1 MSVLARSVGNA
12 FRNKVR
18 TAAVVAVLAVAIG
31 LALAMLV
38 ANQAV
43 GAKVQELN
51 ASVGTVLTV
60 NPAGGQGFEGGGE
73 PLTAEQAATAAAVP
87 NVSSVVGTSS
97 LRLRNATE
105 AAAQAAAQSATG
117 TQAGPGG
124 VQGGPGGTS
133 AATLTTSLTAAVD
146 AGTLG
151 GRNQAANGTTGSTG
165 TTATQPARSLPI
177 TATGTGGE
185 VDSTGK
191 ALTITEGTG
200 LGDYTAESANALL
213 GTTLAEKNSLTVG
226 STFTINDQTFTVAG
240 LFDAGTTFGNNA
252 LYVTL
257 PTAQTLAELPGELS
271 SMIVTVNSLDN
282 IESAKTAL
290 QSALGTD
297 TADVTQGQNLETAV
311 SSLGSVKNISFI
323 AFVAALGTA
332 GLIILLIM
340 VMLVRER
347 RREIGVLKAIGAR
360 NRTIGLQ
367 FVLEALVLVA
377 LGSAVGAAI
386 ASFAS
391 GGIASALISTNTS
404 TTTATTAAGRAAG
417 MAGGA
422 GMPGG
427 GAGMP
432 AGGGG
437 FPGGNPLGGASQLLT
452 SVTASASPGV
462 IAAGIAAVFGVAII
476 GALVPALLTARI
488 RPIEVLRGE

>member
-43 GAKVQELN
+43 TGKVAELN

-73 PLTAEQAATAAAVP
+73 PLTSAQAATAAAVP
-87 NVSSVVGTSS
+87 NVSSVVGTKA
-97 LRLRNATE
+97 LRLRNAADIAAE
-105 AAAQAAAQSATG
+105 AASGRTG
-117 TQAGPGG
+117 
-124 VQGGPGGTS
+124 QGGPGGQSATS
-133 AATLTTSLTAAVD
+133 VTTSLTAAVD

-151 GRNQAANGTTGSTG
+151 NRNQASTGATGSSTSGSTG
-165 TTATQPARSLPI
+165 GTAQAAPAFSLPI
-177 TATGTGGE
+177 TATGIGAE

-191 ALTITEGTG
+191 ALQLTQGTG
-200 LGDYTAESANALL
+200 LGNYTAASTGALL
-213 GTTLAEKNSLTVG
+213 GTTLATKNGLSVG
-226 STFTINDQTFTVAG
+226 STFTVGDQSFTVRG
-240 LFDAGTTFGNNA
+240 LFDAGTAFGNNA

-257 PTAQTLAELPGELS
+257 PTAQTLAALPDELS
-271 SMIVTVNSLDN
+271 TMIVTVNSMENVDA
-282 IESAKTAL
+282 AKTAL
-290 QSALGTD
+290 QAALGSD
-297 TADVTQGQNLETAV
+297 KADVTQGQRNLETAV
-311 SSLGSVKNISFI
+311 SSLDSVKNISFI
-323 AFVAALGTA
+323 AFIAALGTA

-347 RREIGVLKAIGAR
+347 RREIGVLKAIGAP

-377 LGSAVGAAI
+377 MGSVVGAAV
-386 ASFAS
+386 ASLAS
-391 GGIASALISTNTS
+391 GGIASALISSSSSTS
-404 TTTATTAAGRAAG
+404 AAATGQR
-417 MAGGA
+417 GGA
-422 GMPGG
+422 GGFP
-427 GAGMP
+427 
-432 AGGGG
+432 GGG
-437 FPGGNPLGGASQLLT
+437 FPGGAGGPLGGASQLLT

>member
-1 MSVLARSVGNA
+1 MSVLARSIGNA

-43 GAKVQELN
+43 AGKVAELN

-87 NVSSVVGTSS
+87 DVSTVVGTKA
-97 LRLRNATE
+97 LRLRNA
-105 AAAQAAAQSATG
+105 AAAA
-117 TQAGPGG
+117 TQAGAGGPGG
-124 VQGGPGGTS
+124 QGGQGGPGSQS
-133 AATLTTSLTAAVD
+133 ATTVTTSLTAAVD

-151 GRNQAANGTTGSTG
+151 TRNQAAEGTTGASG
-165 TTATQPARSLPI
+165 TATAAPAFSVPV
-177 TATGTGGE
+177 TATGIGAE
-185 VDSTGK
+185 VDTTGK
-191 ALTITEGTG
+191 ALELTQGTG
-200 LGDYTAESANALL
+200 LGDYTVASTGALL
-213 GTTLAEKNSLTVG
+213 GTTLAEKNGLSVG
-226 STFTINDQTFTVAG
+226 STFTVKDQSFTVAG
-240 LFDAGTTFGNNA
+240 LFDAGTAFGNNA
-252 LYVTL
+252 LYLTL

-271 SMIVTVNSLDN
+271 TMIVTVNSLENVDA
-282 IESAKTAL
+282 AKTAL
-290 QSALGTD
+290 QAALGTD
-297 TADVTQGQNLETAV
+297 AADVSQGERNLETAV

-323 AFVAALGTA
+323 AFAAALATA

-347 RREIGVLKAIGAR
+347 RREIGVLKAIGAP

-377 LGSAVGAAI
+377 LGSVVGAAV

-391 GGIASALISTNTS
+391 GGIASALISSSTA
-404 TTTATTAAGRAAG
+404 TTTATT
-417 MAGGA
+417 MAGQRGGPGIPG
-422 GMPGG
+422 GMPG
-427 GAGMP
+427 A
-432 AGGGG
+432 
-437 FPGGNPLGGASQLLT
+437 NPLGGASQLLT

-462 IAAGIAAVFGVAII
+462 IAAGIAAVFGVAVI

>member
-1 MSVLARSVGNA
+1 MSVLARSIGNA

-43 GAKVQELN
+43 AGKVAELN

-87 NVSSVVGTSS
+87 DVSTVVGTKA
-97 LRLRNATE
+97 LRLRNAAA
-105 AAAQAAAQSATG
+105 AAAQTG
-117 TQAGPGG
+117 AGGQGGPGS
-124 VQGGPGGTS
+124 QGGPGGQS
-133 AATLTTSLTAAVD
+133 ATTVTTSLTAAVD

-151 GRNQAANGTTGSTG
+151 TRNQAAEGTTGASG
-165 TTATQPARSLPI
+165 TATAAPAFSVPV
-177 TATGTGGE
+177 TATGIGAE
-185 VDSTGK
+185 VDTTGK
-191 ALTITEGTG
+191 ALALTQGTG
-200 LGDYTAESANALL
+200 LGDYTVASDGALL
-213 GTTLAEKNSLTVG
+213 GTTLAEKNGLTVG
-226 STFTINDQTFTVAG
+226 STFTVKDQSFTVAG
-240 LFDAGTTFGNNA
+240 LFDAGTAFGNNA
-252 LYVTL
+252 LYLTL

-271 SMIVTVNSLDN
+271 TMIVTVNSLENVDA
-282 IESAKTAL
+282 AKTAL
-290 QSALGTD
+290 QAALGTGA
-297 TADVTQGQNLETAV
+297 ADVSQGERNLETAV

-323 AFVAALGTA
+323 AFVAALATA

-347 RREIGVLKAIGAR
+347 RREIGVLKAIGAP

-377 LGSAVGAAI
+377 LGSVVGAAV

-391 GGIASALISTNTS
+391 GGIASALISSNTA
-404 TTTATTAAGRAAG
+404 TATATT
-417 MAGGA
+417 MAGQRGGPGLPG

-427 GAGMP
+427 MPGA
-432 AGGGG
+432 
-437 FPGGNPLGGASQLLT
+437 NPLGGAGQLLT

-462 IAAGIAAVFGVAII
+462 IAAGIAAVFGVAVI

>member
-43 GAKVQELN
+43 TGKVAELN

-73 PLTAEQAATAAAVP
+73 PLTSAQAATAAAVP
-87 NVSSVVGTSS
+87 NVSSVVGTKA
-97 LRLRNATE
+97 LRLRNAADIAAE
-105 AAAQAAAQSATG
+105 AASGRTG
-117 TQAGPGG
+117 
-124 VQGGPGGTS
+124 QGGPGGQSATS
-133 AATLTTSLTAAVD
+133 VTTSLTAAVD

-151 GRNQAANGTTGSTG
+151 NRNQASTGATGSSTSGSTGST
-165 TTATQPARSLPI
+165 AQAAPAFSLPI
-177 TATGTGGE
+177 TATGIGAE

-191 ALTITEGTG
+191 ALQLTQGTG
-200 LGDYTAESANALL
+200 LGNYTAASTGALL
-213 GTTLAEKNSLTVG
+213 GTTLATKNGLSVG
-226 STFTINDQTFTVAG
+226 STFTIGDQSFTVRG
-240 LFDAGTTFGNNA
+240 LFDAGTAFGNNA

-257 PTAQTLAELPGELS
+257 PTAQTLAALPGELS
-271 SMIVTVNSLDN
+271 TMIVTVNSMENVDA
-282 IESAKTAL
+282 AKTAL
-290 QSALGTD
+290 QAALGSD
-297 TADVTQGQNLETAV
+297 KADVTQGQRNLETAV
-311 SSLGSVKNISFI
+311 SSLDSVKNISFI

-347 RREIGVLKAIGAR
+347 RREIGVLKAIGAP

-377 LGSAVGAAI
+377 MGSVVGAAV
-386 ASFAS
+386 ASLAS
-391 GGIASALISTNTS
+391 GGIASALISSSSSTS
-404 TTTATTAAGRAAG
+404 AAATGQR
-417 MAGGA
+417 GGA
-422 GMPGG
+422 GGFP
-427 GAGMP
+427 
-432 AGGGG
+432 GGG
-437 FPGGNPLGGASQLLT
+437 FPGRAGGPLGGASQLLT